1 MGETP
6 AWLARH
12 LELMLPAGDDPAD
25 RLGSFGP
32 GDLVTLAGEQG
43 IWRVTS
49 TASLHRSFA
58 GGLALYTGF
67 ITRSDRAVGVYR
79 SFAGKLALYTGY
91 VCIRVCDGE
100 RQAFPIYTGAR
111 KADP

>member
-1 MGETP
+1 MSETP

-12 LELMLPAGDDPAD
+12 LESMLPAGDDPAD
-25 RLGSFGP
+25 RLGSFRP
-32 GDLVTLAGEQG
+32 GDLVTLAGERG
-43 IWRVTS
+43 TWRVTN

-67 ITRSDRAVGVYR
+67 
-79 SFAGKLALYTGY
+79 